1 MIKNIMKSMLDI
13 INECTFHKLD
23 IQKLPMFDIEFLFL
37 HIRTCKSVNR
47 TN

>member
-1 MIKNIMKSMLDI
+1 MKPMLDI

-37 HIRTCKSVNR
+37 HIRGKSVGR